1 MTCKELNKTLSKFYS
16 MITKRIHKGSFWLSY
31 CKMFVQLLK
40 LFFREHSFTMRSE
53 QSMNNPL
60 FIVIKHIVLS
70 IHQIISSLVLRI
82 LNLIIQNPLLFRT
95 CFDQVLWEVL
105 SYSCV
110 PYLGPLCACLEVCNL
125 CHQGF
130 LEILKRMLQNF

>member
-1 MTCKELNKTLSKFYS
+1 
-16 MITKRIHKGSFWLSY
+16 
-31 CKMFVQLLK
+31 MFVQLLK

-82 LNLIIQNPLLFRT
+82 QNLIIQNPLLFRT

-110 PYLGPLCACLEVCNL
+110 PYLGPLLCLFGSMQFMSSRFPRNSETYASE
-125 CHQGF
+125 F
-130 LEILKRMLQNF
+130 LENLEEMFPGNR